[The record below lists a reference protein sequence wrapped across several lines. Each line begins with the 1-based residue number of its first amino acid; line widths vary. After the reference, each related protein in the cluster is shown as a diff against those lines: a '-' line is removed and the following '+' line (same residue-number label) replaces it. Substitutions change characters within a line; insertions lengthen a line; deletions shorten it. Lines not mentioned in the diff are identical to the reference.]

1 MLTDDFNDDMHK
13 LIVDRLKERNR
24 KMEIIKD
31 FEKPLNKRTLS
42 IASFVA
48 AACLLGGIILISV
61 NQTQENIDV
70 PIRSSMH
77 NVQILIDENR
87 FEEALSIVEKELK
100 STDSTLNEL
109 KNLHNTNNEEV
120 LYEIK
125 AQELKLQDLR
135 KERDALKKNIK

>member
-120 LYEIK
+120 MYEIK

>member
-1 MLTDDFNDDMHK
+1 MLTEEFNDDMHK

-48 AACLLGGIILISV
+48 AACLIGGIIFISV
-61 NQTQENIDV
+61 NQTQDPIDV

-100 STDSTLNEL
+100 STDSTINEL
-109 KNLHNTNNEEV
+109 KKSSDINDDEV

-125 AQELKLQDLR
+125 AQELKLQDLT

>member
-109 KNLHNTNNEEV
+109 KNLHNINDEEV

-125 AQELKLQDLR
+125 AQELKLQDLT